1 MTTAKLPLPRSLPV
15 MVGVRVSARAR
26 ARARVRA
33 VVLAELVVL
42 LHLALLEETH
52 GAEDLWR
59 GHALSGLCLAKG
71 AAKPAAQEAAVA
83 RDGAGVG
90 RWYVGATAVPGRVL
104 RLSKIPAT
112 LSGRGFS
119 ASVRN
124 VGLVTAPRLPARR
137 KSCRGG
143 GGGGGGGDFQRTTGR
158 PATRECSLRGLVQ
171 QTTPVTSSGRH
182 MTGPAS
188 GVKKGSSK

>member
-15 MVGVRVSARAR
+15 MVGVRVAARAR

-33 VVLAELVVL
+33 AVLAELVVL

-59 GHALSGLCLAKG
+59 GHALSGFCLAKG
-71 AAKPAAQEAAVA
+71 AAKPAAREAAVA

-119 ASVRN
+119 ATVRT
-124 VGLVTAPRLPARR
+124 VGLACSATSASTAQVFVGGALPADTVPTT
-137 KSCRGG
+137 KECNLA
-143 GGGGGGGDFQRTTGR
+143 DFGT
-158 PATRECSLRGLVQ
+158 Q
-171 QTTPVTSSGRH
+171 QTTAGTSSGRH
-182 MTGPAS
+182 ITRPAS
-188 GVKKGSSK
+188 GVKKGSS

>member
-1 MTTAKLPLPRSLPV
+1 
-15 MVGVRVSARAR
+15 MVGVRVEARAR

-33 VVLAELVVL
+33 AVLAELVVL

-71 AAKPAAQEAAVA
+71 AAKPAAREAAVA

-112 LSGRGFS
+112 LSG
-119 ASVRN
+119 
-124 VGLVTAPRLPARR
+124 
-137 KSCRGG
+137 
-143 GGGGGGGDFQRTTGR
+143 
-158 PATRECSLRGLVQ
+158 
-171 QTTPVTSSGRH
+171 
-182 MTGPAS
+182 
-188 GVKKGSSK
+188 